1 MYTTTFSSPVGLLTL
16 GSDGEYI
23 TGLWIEGQKYFGGG
37 LTASMTPKEVTPFK
51 LAKQWLDDYFS
62 GAKPSPAELP
72 LRPAGSPFRQ
82 EVFNI
87 LCAIPYGE
95 LLTYGEIAAMIAAK
109 RNKSTMSSQAVGGA
123 VGHNPI
129 AIIIP
134 CHRVVGAKGNLTGFA
149 SGIKTKIYLLR
160 QEGVDTSAF
169 YTPTRGTAL

>member
-23 TGLWIEGQKYFGGG
+23 TGLWVEGQKYFGGG
-37 LTASMTPKEVTPFK
+37 LASAMTAKEVAPFK

-62 GAKPSPAELP
+62 GAKPSPAALP

-87 LCAIPYGE
+87 LCGIPYGKF
-95 LLTYGEIAAMIAAK
+95 LTYGEIAAMIATK
-109 RNKSTMSSQAVGGA
+109 RNKNTMSSQAVGGA

-149 SGIKTKIYLLR
+149 SGIQTKIYLLQ
-160 QEGVDTSAF
+160 QEGVDMSAF
-169 YTPTRGTAL
+169 YTPTQGTAL